1 MLENIAVYYHI
12 LSHVITYLR
21 KERVRNRTNN
31 IKCYVIQIPSHVLK
45 SLRGE
50 GVGNGTKHDST
61 VLND

>member
-31 IKCYVIQIPSHVLK
+31 IKCYVIQIPTHVLAG
-45 SLRGE
+45 R
-50 GVGNGTKHDST
+50 VRDRTK
-61 VLND
+61 